1 MKITISRQLTLM
13 AFLAIVMLAIVGL
26 IGKQIASSLESA
38 ADSAEQI
45 TGQLASTLEN
55 AADYSDKVTLPSVE
69 AIALMRLTFL
79 ELREATQS
87 HSTTWSGDEK
97 KLIDTRVAELK
108 EIFTMT
114 AADYEKLASKD
125 AEGLKLLA
133 ADRKAYDAYVAITD
147 QVREISSGNRNEE
160 AQKLL
165 VTSKDAFTSLSESL
179 TSHTAYTKKAAVA
192 SREAANATVAS
203 HKKAAAD
210 AREAAS
216 GSAARNNVFA
226 FVSILLGMV
235 IVGGFSF
242 AITRSINRG
251 LSIMETTVSYVETE
265 LDLTA
270 RVPARRDDEIGKMG
284 VVLNRLLA
292 RLQGNLQSVA
302 KAAGELSRSSGVMAQ
317 ASQQVAEASE
327 EQSIAASGM
336 ASSIQELTVSIN
348 HVGDRAS
355 ETKAHA
361 AHAGALATEGE
372 SVVVSTVN
380 DINSIAQSITA
391 SAELIHHL
399 EAQSERIT
407 SVIQVIKDVAD
418 QTNLLALNAA
428 IEAARAGE
436 QGRGFAVVADEVR
449 KLAERTGKS
458 TQEITDTVSIMRQGA
473 QAASLSMRN
482 AVEQVNA
489 SVVRASGAGATIH
502 SIGEGSRAAEGMV
515 SEIADAIHEQS
526 TASTSVAQSV
536 ERIARMAEQSTQAAT
551 DSAETAQRL
560 NVLAH
565 EMQSITDQYKL

>member
-1 MKITISRQLTLM
+1 MRITISRQLTLM

-26 IGKQIASSLESA
+26 IGKQIASSLE
-38 ADSAEQI
+38 
-45 TGQLASTLEN
+45 T

-87 HSTTWSGDEK
+87 HTTTWFGEEK
-97 KLIDTRVAELK
+97 KLLDARVAELK
-108 EIFTMT
+108 AVFTKT
-114 AADYEKLASKD
+114 ASDYEKLASND
-125 AEGLKLLA
+125 AEGAKLLA
-133 ADRKAYDAYVAITD
+133 ADRKAYDAYVAISD
-147 QVREISSGNRNEE
+147 KVREISSGNRNEE

-165 VTSKDAFTSLSESL
+165 ATSKAVFSALNESL
-179 TSHTAYTKKAAVA
+179 TSHTAYTKNTAAA
-192 SREAANATVAS
+192 SREAAS
-203 HKKAAAD
+203 
-210 AREAAS
+210 R
-216 GSAARNNVFA
+216 SAARNNVFA
-226 FVSILLGMV
+226 FVSILLGMFV
-235 IVGGFSF
+235 VGGFSL
-242 AITRSINRG
+242 AITRSINKG
-251 LSIMETTVSYVETE
+251 LSLMEETVSHVETE

-302 KAAGELSRSSGVMAQ
+302 KAAAELSRSSGVMAQ

-327 EQSIAASGM
+327 EQSVAASSM

-355 ETKAHA
+355 ETKARA
-361 AHAGALATEGE
+361 ARAGALATEGE
-372 SVVVSTVN
+372 SVVDSTVN

-391 SAELIHHL
+391 SAELIHQL

-458 TQEITDTVSIMRQGA
+458 TQEITDTVSAMRQGA
-473 QAASLSMRN
+473 QTASSSMRN

-489 SVVRASGAGATIH
+489 SVARASGAGKTIH
-502 SIGEGSRAAEGMV
+502 SIGEGSRAAESMV

-551 DSAETAQRL
+551 DSAGTAQRL
-560 NVLAH
+560 DVLAH

>member
-1 MKITISRQLTLM
+1 MRITISRQLTLM

-26 IGKQIASSLESA
+26 IGKQIASSLES
-38 ADSAEQI
+38 
-45 TGQLASTLEN
+45 

-87 HSTTWSGDEK
+87 HSTTWSGEEK
-97 KLIDTRVAELK
+97 KLLDKRVAELK
-108 EIFTMT
+108 ETFTRT
-114 AADYEKLASKD
+114 AAEYEKLASDD
-125 AEGLKLLA
+125 AEGAKLLA
-133 ADRKAYDAYVAITD
+133 ADRKAYDAYVAISD
-147 QVREISSGNRNEE
+147 KVREISSGNRNEE

-165 VTSKDAFTSLSESL
+165 ATSKAVFSALNESL
-179 TSHTAYTKKAAVA
+179 TSHTAYTKNTAAA
-192 SREAANATVAS
+192 SREAAS
-203 HKKAAAD
+203 
-210 AREAAS
+210 R
-216 GSAARNNVFA
+216 SAARNNVFA
-226 FVSILLGMV
+226 FVSILLGMFV
-235 IVGGFSF
+235 VGGFSL
-242 AITRSINRG
+242 AITRSINKG
-251 LSIMETTVSYVETE
+251 LSLMEETVSHVETE

-302 KAAGELSRSSGVMAQ
+302 KAAAELSRSSGVMAQ

-327 EQSIAASGM
+327 EQSVAASSM

-355 ETKAHA
+355 ETKARA
-361 AHAGALATEGE
+361 ARAGALATEGE
-372 SVVVSTVN
+372 SVVDSTVN

-391 SAELIHHL
+391 SAELIHQL

-458 TQEITDTVSIMRQGA
+458 TQEITDTVSAMRQGA
-473 QAASLSMRN
+473 QTASSSMRN

-489 SVVRASGAGATIH
+489 SVARASGAGKTIH
-502 SIGEGSRAAEGMV
+502 SIGEGSRAAESMV

-551 DSAETAQRL
+551 DSAGTAQRL
-560 NVLAH
+560 DVLAH

>member
-1 MKITISRQLTLM
+1 MRITISRQLTLM

-26 IGKQIASSLESA
+26 IGKQIASSLES
-38 ADSAEQI
+38 
-45 TGQLASTLEN
+45 

-87 HSTTWSGDEK
+87 HSTTWSGEEK
-97 KLIDTRVAELK
+97 KLLDKRVAELK
-108 EIFTMT
+108 ETFTRT
-114 AADYEKLASKD
+114 AADYEKLASND
-125 AEGLKLLA
+125 AEGAKLLA
-133 ADRKAYDAYVAITD
+133 ADRKAYDAYVAISD
-147 QVREISSGNRNEE
+147 KVREISSGNRNEE

-165 VTSKDAFTSLSESL
+165 ATSKAVFSALNESL
-179 TSHTAYTKKAAVA
+179 TSHTAYTKNTAAA
-192 SREAANATVAS
+192 SREAAS
-203 HKKAAAD
+203 
-210 AREAAS
+210 R
-216 GSAARNNVFA
+216 SAARNNVFA
-226 FVSILLGMV
+226 FVSILLGMFV
-235 IVGGFSF
+235 VGGFSL
-242 AITRSINRG
+242 AITRSINKG
-251 LSIMETTVSYVETE
+251 LSLMEETVSHVETE

-302 KAAGELSRSSGVMAQ
+302 KAAAELSRSSGVMAQ

-327 EQSIAASGM
+327 EQSVAASSM

-355 ETKAHA
+355 ETKARA
-361 AHAGALATEGE
+361 ARAGALATEGE
-372 SVVVSTVN
+372 SVVDSTVN

-391 SAELIHHL
+391 SAELIHQL

-458 TQEITDTVSIMRQGA
+458 TQEITDTVSAMRQGA
-473 QAASLSMRN
+473 QTASSSMRN

-489 SVVRASGAGATIH
+489 SVARASGAGKTIH
-502 SIGEGSRAAEGMV
+502 SIGEGSRAAESMV

-551 DSAETAQRL
+551 DSAGTAQRL
-560 NVLAH
+560 DVLAH

>member
-1 MKITISRQLTLM
+1 MRITISRQLTLM

-26 IGKQIASSLESA
+26 IGKQIASSLES
-38 ADSAEQI
+38 
-45 TGQLASTLEN
+45 

-87 HSTTWSGDEK
+87 HSTTWSGEEK
-97 KLIDTRVAELK
+97 KLLDKRVAELK
-108 EIFTMT
+108 ETFTRT
-114 AADYEKLASKD
+114 AAEYEKLASDD
-125 AEGLKLLA
+125 AEGAKLLA
-133 ADRKAYDAYVAITD
+133 ADRKAYDAYVAISD
-147 QVREISSGNRNEE
+147 KVREISSGNRNEE

-165 VTSKDAFTSLSESL
+165 ATSKAVFSALNESL
-179 TSHTAYTKKAAVA
+179 TSHTAYTNNTAAA
-192 SREAANATVAS
+192 SREAAS
-203 HKKAAAD
+203 
-210 AREAAS
+210 R
-216 GSAARNNVFA
+216 SAARNNVFA
-226 FVSILLGMV
+226 FVSILLGMFV
-235 IVGGFSF
+235 VGGFSL
-242 AITRSINRG
+242 AITRSINKG
-251 LSIMETTVSYVETE
+251 LSLMEETVSHVETE

-302 KAAGELSRSSGVMAQ
+302 KAAAELSRSSGVMAQ

-327 EQSIAASGM
+327 EQSVAASSM

-355 ETKAHA
+355 ETKARA
-361 AHAGALATEGE
+361 ARAGTLATEGE
-372 SVVVSTVN
+372 SVVDSTVN

-391 SAELIHHL
+391 SAELIHQL

-449 KLAERTGKS
+449 KLAERTASS
-458 TQEITDTVSIMRQGA
+458 TTEISTMISSIRSVSKE
-473 QAASLSMRN
+473 
-482 AVEQVNA
+482 V
-489 SVVRASGAGATIH
+489 
-502 SIGEGSRAAEGMV
+502 AEGMTEAVALVETGVTRASNASEAIGRITQASQHAV
-515 SEIADAIHEQS
+515 SMVEEITSAIREQS
-526 TASTSVAQSV
+526 QASNTIAGSV
-536 ERIARMAEQSTQAAT
+536 ESIAQMAEESSAAAQN
-551 DSAETAQRL
+551 SAESARQLDAVAKEMNRIVDAYRL
-560 NVLAH
+560 
-565 EMQSITDQYKL
+565 